1 MVDERPKEEKLLWV
15 IFDRTTTD
23 GEKAAAV
30 ERLKQVT
37 GKDARGLVEK
47 YLETASSSSSSSLGS
62 DYQARRISELNT
74 ENVKP
79 TLEIQRVVPAR
90 ARPSALMVFSISGG
104 WVFKPHRQ
112 HCW

>member
-62 DYQARRISELNT
+62 DYQARRISEL
-74 ENVKP
+74 
-79 TLEIQRVVPAR
+79 R
-90 ARPSALMVFSISGG
+90 ARQEIVESACCFRTGWDSRMVGAAVCCG
-104 WVFKPHRQ
+104 DD
-112 HCW
+112 